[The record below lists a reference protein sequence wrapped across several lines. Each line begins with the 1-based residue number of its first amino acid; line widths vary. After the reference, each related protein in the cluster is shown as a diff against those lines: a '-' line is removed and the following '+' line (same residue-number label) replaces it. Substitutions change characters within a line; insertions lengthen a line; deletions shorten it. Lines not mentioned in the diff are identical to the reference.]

1 MADTASLVVRVSGEG
16 IDATNKSLDK
26 FTATSSKAEKATNS
40 FSNAS
45 EKASRPVG
53 AFGSKAQQAG
63 YQIQDMVVQLQGG
76 TSAFVAIG
84 QQVPQ
89 FLGAFGAF
97 GAITGTVVALGA
109 AIGGVLYKSMG
120 SATISAEQLKDAN
133 KSLGDVL
140 ETTDIGV
147 LQLTDSIT
155 KLAAANEAAAS
166 AKIASALADA
176 QVRIDAAKQ
185 SADDAATSVDSFFS
199 AFNAAGTIQNAAIE
213 LEAFRA
219 AGNTTQDA
227 LAALSDETTAT
238 YKNLGATSNYVSN
251 LTDEFNINRGQALQ
265 LVDALSG
272 ISSAKTPEEMQR
284 IANQVSEVTKQ
295 TNYANPEL
303 NRLNQTLQQAALDMV
318 SGADAAEVLKKAL
331 ASMGDVA
338 KTAGAD
344 VRASVDLQL
353 QALKAQTLSGA
364 EQIKAQAELKKKQL
378 SQNKDYTEADLKQA
392 NEYIDQAASNEI
404 NALNQREALR
414 DQKHS
419 VSIAKQDKRDAERL
433 QRQKDAAQ
441 KFLDET
447 KQGGMNELDAIDA
460 KETEKLTKLN
470 DYHNR
475 DLINEQQY
483 QDGKLAIQQEANK
496 KREDLLIQQ
505 LEKEQQQRDQYQKFI
520 DPINQDGMSEIA
532 VIEAQQEE
540 ELRTLQ
546 DYKNKKII
554 NEQEYADAVRKIQ
567 EQTERKKNDVYL
579 DGLSTM
585 TDNLRSALGENS
597 ALYKAAAIT
606 QTIIDTY
613 KGAQAAFT
621 SLATIPVVGTALGTA
636 AAAAAIGSGMA
647 RVAAIK
653 SAREQGGYM
662 TGGSAYQ
669 MAERGKA
676 EVIVPAGQS
685 RARTVS
691 QMQQMMGQSSSGIK
705 GVTIVNNTTGRID
718 NATTEVD
725 NEGML
730 RVLIDEHVSS
740 QLMTQDSPIAKARRS
755 TAGQPGY

>member
-1 MADTASLVVRVSGEG
+1 
-16 IDATNKSLDK
+16 
-26 FTATSSKAEKATNS
+26 
-40 FSNAS
+40 
-45 EKASRPVG
+45 
-53 AFGSKAQQAG
+53 
-63 YQIQDMVVQLQGG
+63 
-76 TSAFVAIG
+76 
-84 QQVPQ
+84 
-89 FLGAFGAF
+89 
-97 GAITGTVVALGA
+97 
-109 AIGGVLYKSMG
+109 
-120 SATISAEQLKDAN
+120 
-133 KSLGDVL
+133 
-140 ETTDIGV
+140 
-147 LQLTDSIT
+147 
-155 KLAAANEAAAS
+155 
-166 AKIASALADA
+166 
-176 QVRIDAAKQ
+176 
-185 SADDAATSVDSFFS
+185 
-199 AFNAAGTIQNAAIE
+199 
-213 LEAFRA
+213 
-219 AGNTTQDA
+219 
-227 LAALSDETTAT
+227 
-238 YKNLGATSNYVSN
+238 
-251 LTDEFNINRGQALQ
+251 
-265 LVDALSG
+265 
-272 ISSAKTPEEMQR
+272 
-284 IANQVSEVTKQ
+284 
-295 TNYANPEL
+295 
-303 NRLNQTLQQAALDMV
+303 
-318 SGADAAEVLKKAL
+318 
-331 ASMGDVA
+331 MGDVA

-353 QALKAQTLSGA
+353 QSLKAQTLSGA

-378 SQNKDYTEADLKQA
+378 SQNKGYTEADLKQA
-392 NEYIDQAASNEI
+392 NEYIDQATANEI
-404 NALNQREALR
+404 NALNQRESLR

-419 VSIAKQDKRDAERL
+419 VSIARQEARDADRL
-433 QRQKDAAQ
+433 KRQKDAAQ

-447 KQGGMNELDAIDA
+447 KQGGMNEVDAIDA

-475 DLINEQQY
+475 DLISEKQY

-505 LEKEQQQRDQYQKFI
+505 LEKEQQQRDQYQQFI

-597 ALYKAAAIT
+597 AMYKAAAIT

-621 SLATIPVVGTALGTA
+621 SLATIPVVGPALGTA
-636 AAAAAIGSGMA
+636 AAAAAIGAGMA

-662 TGGSAYQ
+662 TSGSAYQ

-691 QMQQMMGQSSSGIK
+691 QMQQMMGQPTSGIK
-705 GVTIVNNTTGRID
+705 GVTIINNTTGRID

>member
-1 MADTASLVVRVSGEG
+1 MPDSASLIVRVSGQG
-16 IDATNKSLDK
+16 VDSTAKSLDGLTIASGRADK
-26 FTATSSKAEKATNS
+26 AASSLSSTSDKAA
-40 FSNAS
+40 
-45 EKASRPVG
+45 RPVSG
-53 AFGSKAQQAG
+53 FGYKAQQAG

-89 FLGAFGAF
+89 FLGAFGPM
-97 GAITGTVVALGA
+97 GAIVGTVVALGS

-120 SATISAEQLKDAN
+120 NSTDAAGDLKKELKDLNEIITESDDGVVNLTEKIVKLAQAN
-133 KSLGDVL
+133 EQAANAELALGIVKAA
-140 ETTDIGV
+140 EAINSASQVITDASKAADGWTNSTGK
-147 LQLTDSIT
+147 LANAANQLDELDSIT
-155 KLAAANEAAAS
+155 KRFGITQEEAFNGEIPAFFQDKIDSLSTYINTLGKEFGLTTSESLKFISAAS
-166 AKIASALADA
+166 EFNNQPTPERAAELSSVLDQIVASNQNLTPEFIKLTVQIDENARIIENASEKTKTLGDMQQNLSKYVA
-176 QVRIDAAKQ
+176 Q
-185 SADDAATSVDSFFS
+185 ATAEISK
-199 AFNAAGTIQNAAIE
+199 QNAST
-213 LEAFRA
+213 LE
-219 AGNTTQDA
+219 
-227 LAALSDETTAT
+227 
-238 YKNLGATSNYVSN
+238 NL
-251 LTDEFNINRGQALQ
+251 
-265 LVDALSG
+265 
-272 ISSAKTPEEMQR
+272 R
-284 IANQVSEVTKQ
+284 IA
-295 TNYANPEL
+295 
-303 NRLNQTLQQAALDMV
+303 
-318 SGADAAEVLKKAL
+318 
-331 ASMGDVA
+331 
-338 KTAGAD
+338 
-344 VRASVDLQL
+344 
-353 QALKAQTLSGA
+353 TLSGA
-364 EQIKAQAELKKKQL
+364 EQIKAKAEQQKKEL
-378 SQNKDYTEADLKQA
+378 ENNKTFSDADLKQA
-392 NEYIDQAASNEI
+392 KDLVDKKAAMDIKEMND
-404 NALNQREALR
+404 RESLR

-419 VSIAKQDKRDAERL
+419 VALEKQDKRDAERL

-475 DLINEQQY
+475 DLISEKQY

-505 LEKEQQQRDQYQKFI
+505 LEKEQQQRDQYQQFI

-585 TDNLRSALGENS
+585 TDNLKTALGENN

-621 SLATIPVVGTALGTA
+621 SLATIPVVGPALGTA
-636 AAAAAIGSGMA
+636 AAAAAIGAGMA

-662 TGGSAYQ
+662 TSGSAYQ

-676 EVIVPAGQS
+676 EIITPAGMS

-691 QMQQMMGQSSSGIK
+691 QIQQMMGQSSSGIK
-705 GVTIVNNTTGRID
+705 GVTIINNTTGRID

>member
-1 MADTASLVVRVSGEG
+1 MPDSASLIVRVSGQG
-16 IDATNKSLDK
+16 VDSTAKSLDGLTIASGRADK
-26 FTATSSKAEKATNS
+26 AASSLSSTSDKAA
-40 FSNAS
+40 
-45 EKASRPVG
+45 RPVS

-89 FLGAFGAF
+89 FLGAFGGV
-97 GAITGTVVALGA
+97 GAIAGTVVALGA

-133 KSLGDVL
+133 KSLSDVL
-140 ETTDIGV
+140 ETTDSGV

-185 SADDAATSVDSFFS
+185 SADEAATSVDSFFS

-284 IANQVSEVTKQ
+284 IANQISEVTKQ

-331 ASMGDVA
+331 SSMGDVA
-338 KTAGAD
+338 KTAGTD

-353 QALKAQTLSGA
+353 QSLKAQTLSGA

-392 NEYIDQAASNEI
+392 NEYIDQATANEI
-404 NALNQREALR
+404 NALNHRESLR

-419 VSIAKQDKRDAERL
+419 VSLVNQDKRDAERL

-460 KETEKLTKLN
+460 KEAEKLKRLK
-470 DYHNR
+470 DYRER
-475 DLINEQQY
+475 DLLDAKQY
-483 QDGKLAIQQEANK
+483 KDGELAIQQEANK
-496 KREDLLIQQ
+496 KREDLLIKQ
-505 LEKEQQQRDQYQKFI
+505 LEDEQKQREQYQQFI
-520 DPINQDGMSEIA
+520 DPINQDGMSDIA
-532 VIEAQQEE
+532 VIEAKQEE
-540 ELRTLQ
+540 ELKTLKE
-546 DYKNKKII
+546 YKDKKII

-567 EQTERKKNDVYL
+567 EQTEKKKNAVYYQ
-579 DGLSTM
+579 GLSDM
-585 TDNLRSALGENS
+585 TSNLKTALGENS

-621 SLATIPVVGTALGTA
+621 SLATIPVVGPALGTA
-636 AAAAAIGSGMA
+636 AAAAAIGAGMA
-647 RVAAIK
+647 RIAAIK

-676 EVIVPAGQS
+676 EIITPAGMS